1 MLVLGK
7 AVAGVRLKRG
17 DIMLEKLVP
26 FGMACMA
33 LMSAGCSRSRVGE
46 EAASVNPAQERGTGR
61 AQTESRA
68 RPALVLPEGTP
79 IRVRL
84 VSTLST
90 ATHKAGEPFDAT
102 LVEPLVV
109 GTRTIAS
116 KGAAV
121 TGKVVESDPGG
132 RIKDVAIIAV
142 QLTGLRTE
150 GGGQVEIST
159 GSVARKAGTT
169 KGRDAQKVGIGAG
182 IGAAVGAIAGGGKGA
197 AIGAAAGAGAGTGTV
212 LATRGKP
219 AVLRSETVLKFE
231 LRYPVTLVD

>member
-1 MLVLGK
+1 MRDRVFMRFLPVGMLV
-7 AVAGVRLKRG
+7 VALAG
-17 DIMLEKLVP
+17 
-26 FGMACMA
+26 
-33 LMSAGCSRSRVGE
+33 AGCGRSTNSG
-46 EAASVNPAQERGTGR
+46 EAAAGSADREPANAQSR
-61 AQTESRA
+61 AQPPLTL
-68 RPALVLPEGTP
+68 PAGTP

-90 ATHKAGEPFDAT
+90 ANQSAGDTFEAT

-109 GTRTIAS
+109 EGRTVAA
-116 KGAAV
+116 KGASV

-132 RIKDVAIIAV
+132 RVKGVARIAV

-150 GGGQVEIST
+150 GGRQIAIST
-159 GSVARKAGTT
+159 GSAARRAGTT

-182 IGAAVGAIAGGGKGA
+182 VGAAIGAIAGGGKGA

-219 AVLRSETVLKFE
+219 AVLRSETVLNFK
-231 LRYPVTLVD
+231 LRYPVTVAE

>member
-1 MLVLGK
+1 MRKKTL
-7 AVAGVRLKRG
+7 VRL
-17 DIMLEKLVP
+17 LPV
-26 FGMACMA
+26 GMACMA
-33 LMSAGCSRSRVGE
+33 LVSAGCSRSSE
-46 EAASVNPAQERGTGR
+46 AEDAASGGPR
-61 AQTESRA
+61 AESRG
-68 RPALVLPEGTP
+68 RVVLPEGTP
-79 IRVRL
+79 IQVRL

-90 ATHKAGEPFDAT
+90 ATHKAGESFEAT

-109 GTRTIAS
+109 GTRTVAP

-132 RIKDVAIIAV
+132 RVKDVARIAV

-159 GSVARKAGTT
+159 GSVARRAGTT
-169 KGRDAQKVGIGAG
+169 KGQDAQKVGIGAG

-219 AVLRSETVLKFE
+219 AVLRSETVLNFK
-231 LRYPVTLVD
+231 LRYPVTVAD